1 MDKDFLLEKR
11 AQLREDR
18 TKLESALSSSSAGA
32 EHRKIRVQIALI
44 DEQILDCQN
53 RIMKMKA
60 SEAAQKKNEKLS
72 AKLEAD
78 RAIKSV
84 AAAEDAEF
92 LDLLQEL
99 TAESHPTS
107 EHPPLTELAK
117 SYRSQADVLRHRIQ
131 LVSEIRPKNNAE
143 AHIQKERLRLLKA
156 MLRDT
161 RSVAVI
167 CERYHDR
174 SYCVNERYKL

>member
-1 MDKDFLLEKR
+1 MDKDFLLKKR
-11 AQLREDR
+11 AQLKDDR
-18 TKLESALSSSSAGA
+18 AELEFALNGATGA
-32 EHRKIRVQIALI
+32 EHRKIRLQIALI
-44 DEQILDCQN
+44 DEQLLDCQN
-53 RIMKMKA
+53 QLKKVKS
-60 SEAAQKKNEKLS
+60 SELAQKRNDELL
-72 AKLEAD
+72 AKQAAD
-78 RAIKSV
+78 RALKT
-84 AAAEDAEF
+84 AAAEEDAEF
-92 LDLLQEL
+92 FRLLQEL
-99 TAESHPTS
+99 SSDDHPTS
-107 EHPPLTELAK
+107 EHPPLSELAK